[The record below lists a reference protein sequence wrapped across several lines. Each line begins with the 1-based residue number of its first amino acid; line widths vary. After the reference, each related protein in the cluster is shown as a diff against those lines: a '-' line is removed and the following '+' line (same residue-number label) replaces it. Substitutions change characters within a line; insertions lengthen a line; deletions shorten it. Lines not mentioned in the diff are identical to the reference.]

1 MKSKT
6 AAAIGLGALLILAAT
21 PFARAQTAV
30 SSKPEA
36 SDLAAGSS
44 DAGQVYAPYGRGDQ
58 TLSLA
63 AGVTVPLL
71 LSVPA
76 QSSSTSAANLYTGG
90 LFSFSYQY
98 FLSHGLAIGG
108 TIDGAFNGVIDG
120 STLFVAPLSFRTA
133 YWWSLGA
140 FELCTAVEFGA
151 YLLDL
156 DYSGTS
162 NVAVDPFGKAGGGV
176 YWRVSRGWSVGLQ
189 SYFWFLPEIKTNG
202 DTTKDGYVGF
212 LEVAIAAFYH
222 L

>member
-1 MKSKT
+1 MPSAQAQAAATSKT
-6 AAAIGLGALLILAAT
+6 G
-21 PFARAQTAV
+21 V
-30 SSKPEA
+30 SSLA
-36 SDLAAGSS
+36 SGAMDSE
-44 DAGQVYAPYGRGDQ
+44 QVYAPYGRGDQ

-63 AGVTVPLL
+63 AGVDVPLFI
-71 LSVPA
+71 SVPA
-76 QSSSTSAANLYTGG
+76 VSSSTSASTLYSGG

-98 FLSHGLAIGG
+98 FLNHHLAIGG

-133 YWWSLGA
+133 YWWSLGS
-140 FELCTAVEFGA
+140 FELCAAVEAGA
-151 YLLDL
+151 YLMSL

-162 NVAVDPFGKAGGGV
+162 YVAVDPFGKAGGGV

-202 DTTKDGYVGF
+202 NTQFNAYSGF
-212 LEVAIAAFYH
+212 LEVAIEAFYH

>member
-1 MKSKT
+1 MKSST
-6 AAAIGLGALLILAAT
+6 AAALGLSLALSFAALPLAQ
-21 PFARAQTAV
+21 AQAAG

-36 SDLAAGSS
+36 TGLAAGSVDS
-44 DAGQVYAPYGRGDQ
+44 EQVYAPYGRGDQ

-63 AGVTVPLL
+63 AGVDVPLFI
-71 LSVPA
+71 SVPA
-76 QSSSTSAANLYTGG
+76 NSSSTSASTLYSGG

-98 FLSHGLAIGG
+98 FLNGGLAIGG

-133 YWWSLGA
+133 YWWTLGS
-140 FELCTAVEFGA
+140 FELCAAVEGGA
-151 YLLDL
+151 YLWSL

-162 NVAVDPFGKAGGGV
+162 NVGVDPFAKAGGGV

-189 SYFWFLPEIKTNG
+189 SYFWFLPEIKTSGVTQLNA
-202 DTTKDGYVGF
+202 YSGF